1 MARILLVEDDP
12 AFSYTVARF
21 LRADG
26 HEVLTYDGPI
36 EALVELESD
45 RHVDLLV
52 TDVRLAE
59 GMPHGFSLGRMAKLR
74 RGELPIIFITGF
86 PDTANQDRTPPGPVM
101 VKPFALDALAA
112 MIADQLAQAAAQAAA
127 KPPRRSPF

>member
-12 AFSYTVARF
+12 AFAYTIARF

-26 HEVLTYDGPI
+26 HEIVTYDGPI
-36 EALVELESD
+36 EALQELESD
-45 RHVDLLV
+45 RRVDLLV

-74 RGELPIIFITGF
+74 RVNLPVIFITGF
-86 PDTANQDRTPPGPVM
+86 PDTAKQDHTPPGPVIF
-101 VKPFALDALAA
+101 KPFPLETLGAT
-112 MIADQLAQAAAQAAA
+112 ITEQLAHVRGAGERPAR
-127 KPPRRSPF
+127 PPLA

>member
-12 AFSYTVARF
+12 AFAYTVSRF

-26 HEVLTYDGPI
+26 HEVVTYDGPI
-36 EALVELESD
+36 EALEELESD
-45 RHVDLLV
+45 RRIDLLV

-74 RGELPIIFITGF
+74 RADLPIIFITGF
-86 PDTANQDRTPPGPVM
+86 PEIAKGDRTPPGPVM
-101 VKPFALDALAA
+101 FKPFALETLGAAITTELAN
-112 MIADQLAQAAAQAAA
+112 I
-127 KPPRRSPF
+127 RSSATPLHG